1 MIVCDYSDDYV
12 VDLVFSQLKTFLV
25 SEEEKVVIIKS
36 FPNVKER
43 VEFCFLHN
51 SNKYYR
57 RGDKAYFNPFHSGQW
72 CVFLYY
78 LSNSIYLDSKENS
91 IICDKI
97 YYLNRMLNGC
107 DLFYQV
113 NLPEIFSLDHP
124 LGTVIGR
131 GTFKNYFSFAQGCTV
146 GNNKG
151 IFPDFGERVKM
162 LSNSKVLGNSKIGNN
177 VIIAANTFIKDTDI
191 PDYSIVFGSSPHLI
205 VKRYAAEDFN
215 TYFETV

>member
-1 MIVCDYSDDYV
+1 MIVCDYSDEYLL
-12 VDLVFSQLKTFLV
+12 DLVFCQLKAFKL
-25 SEEEKVVIIKS
+25 SEEEKTIIIQS
-36 FPNVKER
+36 FPKVKER
-43 VEFCFLHN
+43 LEYCFIHT
-51 SNKYYR
+51 SNKYYSKD
-57 RGDKAYFNPFHSGQW
+57 GNAYFNPFHSGQW
-72 CVFLYY
+72 CIFLYY
-78 LSNSIYLDSKENS
+78 LSNSIYLDSKANS
-91 IICDKI
+91 ITCDKI

-113 NLPEIFSLDHP
+113 SLPPIFSLDHP

-131 GTFKNYFSFAQGCTV
+131 GTFKNYFFFAQGCTV

-177 VIIAANTFIKDTDI
+177 VIIAANTFIKDTAI
-191 PDYSIVFGSSPHLI
+191 PDYSIVFGSSPHLTI
-205 VKRYAAEDFN
+205 KRYAAEDFN